1 MDRFVWRELGFVSV
15 WFGSYMLESNGFLL
29 YRFPRRLF
37 KILYIFQAISL
48 ENRIMDRFVWR
59 ELGFVWFYGFA
70 KLFSSE
76 QYGKTGALAK
86 KITRQLGS

>member
-1 MDRFVWRELGFVSV
+1 MVFWQLFLREQRLSFVSV
-15 WFGSYMLESNGFLL
+15 PQEIIF
-29 YRFPRRLF
+29 
-37 KILYIFQAISL
+37 LYIFQAISL